1 MLRRQLTGAAAR
13 VRRKTVPSLCSTV
26 TSGGRPSCTHKRH
39 TALLWARELLE
50 NAAWTGLDAACRR
63 SPALLG
69 QATAALD
76 SLEPWR
82 SEVAEQLLG
91 GEPVVRQALDAYLR
105 WELCSCPFIKVSNAG
120 RVHPVSLSD

>member
-1 MLRRQLTGAAAR
+1 
-13 VRRKTVPSLCSTV
+13 V
-26 TSGGRPSCTHKRH
+26 
-39 TALLWARELLE
+39 
-50 NAAWTGLDAACRR
+50 
-63 SPALLG
+63 G

-105 WELCSCPFIKVSNAG
+105 WEVVQAG
-120 RVHPVSLSD
+120 RSSLSEPGASG